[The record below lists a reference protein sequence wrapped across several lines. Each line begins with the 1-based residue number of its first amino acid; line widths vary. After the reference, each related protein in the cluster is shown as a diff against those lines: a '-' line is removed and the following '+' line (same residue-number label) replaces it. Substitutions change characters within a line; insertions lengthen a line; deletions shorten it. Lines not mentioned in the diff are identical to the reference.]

1 MRQASS
7 HGLWRVPH
15 RPLLRSG
22 EGCRRFPSCRCRI
35 AATCLTATWNDWARQ
50 AGLNHRLGS
59 LSTPSP
65 RRIYTLYAL
74 FLRGET
80 QASTRSDIIRPVR
93 GRCFRR
99 RKRPRRRPMA
109 KRCSSLA
116 TICVAMSCAALLC
129 CLARGEAQVQQQK
142 ASVRIFNTAKQKL
155 REGKTIVGATV
166 FSPDPNIYCAMA
178 NAGYD
183 FLWIEMQHSPLTY
196 GDVAKMI
203 WACRGAS
210 AMPFIRVP
218 DATEGDIQKATDIGA
233 VGIIVPTVDTV
244 EKAQAAVKWSK
255 YPPEGRRSQ
264 GNGQYGALW
273 GSDYRQIANDNMVVV
288 IMIETP
294 IGVEN
299 AEKIASVPGIDV
311 IFAASTDLGNF
322 SGHRQGEKD
331 YEALVTRIHDV
342 TLEHGIRLGGPQAW
356 KGRPGF
362 TFFQGP
368 GETELIRA
376 GARANLSANPEAKPT
391 AAPVEGEKPR

>member
-1 MRQASS
+1 MRKR
-7 HGLWRVPH
+7 HF
-15 RPLLRSG
+15 LRYTTI
-22 EGCRRFPSCRCRI
+22 CF
-35 AATCLTATWNDWARQ
+35 
-50 AGLNHRLGS
+50 AGLVPVLVS
-59 LSTPSP
+59 V
-65 RRIYTLYAL
+65 AL
-74 FLRGET
+74 EKAQLAEG
-80 QASTRSDIIRPVR
+80 QAQPQ
-93 GRCFRR
+93 
-99 RKRPRRRPMA
+99 KRM
-109 KRCSSLA
+109 
-116 TICVAMSCAALLC
+116 
-129 CLARGEAQVQQQK
+129 
-142 ASVRIFNTAKQKL
+142 FNTAKQKL

-166 FSPDPNIYCAMA
+166 YSLDPNIYCAMA

-183 FLWIEMQHSPLTY
+183 FLWIEMQHRPLTY

-244 EKAQAAVKWSK
+244 EKEQAAVKWSK

-273 GSDYRQIANDNMVVV
+273 GSDYRQVANDNMVVV

-322 SGHRQGEKD
+322 SGHRQGERE
-331 YEALVTRIHDV
+331 YEALVTRIHRV
-342 TLEHGIRLGGPQAW
+342 TLQRGMRRARPNAW
-356 KGRPGF
+356 KG
-362 TFFQGP
+362 
-368 GETELIRA
+368 
-376 GARANLSANPEAKPT
+376 
-391 AAPVEGEKPR
+391 